1 MKEGYTNSMNTVQT
15 AFKMALVRLSDNS
28 YKMIMCLCACDRV
41 CTIIRHVSG
50 QVLTLAQN

>member
-15 AFKMALVRLSDNS
+15 AFKMALVRLSENS
-28 YKMIMCLCACDRV
+28 YMCVCACDHV